1 MAFIWPLLGKAARLV
16 WDPQDEAR
24 KIAEQALQAMAQR
37 KPEIAI
43 QECVVR
49 RVEPETEGV
58 VFADAWQTWPSSKAR
73 GYIAILDAVNANINA
88 TPADKAL
95 LGKFLTEQIGIEGCK
110 WTIRQEARENLQED
124 AFKVFHGPYVVNM
137 RARDSTDKLWVGEAK
152 GGAAKLQPGQGTRAN
167 VLKTAKKMKNNQRKS
182 KKRLRGETDAEQEAR
197 VAEESKR
204 RKDVGEEI
212 EDEILTNPFNSR
224 FLSTSVAVDGRSN
237 PIIIKD
243 VKI

>member
-1 MAFIWPLLGKAARLV
+1 MSYWWSLTGQAARLF
-16 WDPQDEAR
+16 WDPQDEAC
-24 KIAEQALQAMAQR
+24 KIAEQALAAMAQR

-49 RVEPETEGV
+49 QVEPATEGV

-73 GYIAILDAVNANINA
+73 GYIAILEAVNANTTA
-88 TPADKAL
+88 SPADKAL

-110 WTIRQEARENLQED
+110 WTIRQEAGENLPED
-124 AFKVFHGPYVVNM
+124 AFNVFHGPYVVNIT
-137 RARDSTDKLWVGEAK
+137 ARDSTGKLWVGEAK
-152 GGAAKLQPGQGTRAN
+152 GGAAQLQPGQGTRAN

-182 KKRLRGETDAEQEAR
+182 KKRLRDETDAEQESR

-224 FLSTSVAVDGRSN
+224 FLSTSAAVDGRSN